1 MKVPAALRTAL
12 GHPPPRAATPRTAL
26 ALLRPASLPSSP
38 RAPPRPSAPHRL
50 LSSTATTRATAT
62 SQSIY
67 TPGASCPSCQT
78 PTPPTLSPLCPSCS
92 SLLPPPPH
100 ATTYFALFGLEPTFA
115 LDPATLKRSFLQ
127 LQQKVHPDMFSGK
140 GDVEDWAKAW
150 SGKVNDAY
158 KVLLND
164 RERGEYLL
172 SLHDVTIGEADPVTD
187 PELLMAIME
196 VREALEEATSEDEVA
211 QIRQRNKDKRKE
223 TVDELSTV
231 FASSSPDLERARDL
245 VIELKYLDNIDSVC
259 REWAP
264 GKDVP
269 NLQH

>member
-1 MKVPAALRTAL
+1 MKVPAALRTAITHTPL
-12 GHPPPRAATPRTAL
+12 RAAPRRTAV
-26 ALLRPASLPSSP
+26 ALLRPASLTSSP
-38 RAPPRPSAPHRL
+38 RPLRASTPRRL
-50 LSSTATTRATAT
+50 LSSTPPVRATAT

-67 TPGASCPSCQT
+67 TAGASCPSCGT
-78 PTPPTLSPLCPSCS
+78 PIPPTLTPLCPSCS
-92 SLLPPPPH
+92 SLLPPPPP
-100 ATTYFALFGLEPTFA
+100 ATTYFALFGLEPAFA
-115 LDPATLKRSFLQ
+115 VDRGTLKRSFLQ

-140 GDVEDWAKAW
+140 GEVEDWAKAW

-158 KVLLND
+158 KVLLNE

-187 PELLMAIME
+187 PELLIAIME
-196 VREALEEATSEDEVA
+196 VREALEEASSEDEVA
-211 QIRQRNKDKRKE
+211 QIRQRNKHKRKE

-245 VIELKYLDNIDSVC
+245 IIELKYVDNIDSVC

-264 GKDVP
+264 GKEVP

>member
-1 MKVPAALRTAL
+1 MKVPTALRTAL
-12 GHPPPRAATPRTAL
+12 AHAPARAAPLRA
-26 ALLRPASLPSSP
+26 AVAFPRPASLASSSRPPLPSP
-38 RAPPRPSAPHRL
+38 QRRM
-50 LSSTATTRATAT
+50 LSSSQPARATAT

-67 TPGASCPSCQT
+67 TAGASCPSCST
-78 PTPPTLSPLCPSCS
+78 PIPRTLTPLCPSCA
-92 SLLPPPPH
+92 SLLPPPPP
-100 ATTYFALFGLEPTFA
+100 ATTYFALFGLEPAFA
-115 LDPATLKRSFLQ
+115 VDAGGLKRSFLQ

-140 GDVEDWAKAW
+140 GEVEDWAKAW

-158 KVLLND
+158 KVILNE

-231 FASSSPDLERARDL
+231 FASSSPNLERARDL
-245 VIELKYLDNIDSVC
+245 IIELKYLDNIDSVC

-264 GKDVP
+264 GKEVP
-269 NLQH
+269 SLQH